1 MAGII
6 QAFRKVYH
14 PLGFTKAYNFI
25 LWFIFCGGL
34 FGFVLA
40 RLEFLNFNGI
50 YCNPFIPNTAGPA
63 QCYGWNKR
71 DLYLVG
77 IKLHLYCV
85 LPAATLACFQFTPII
100 RHKVLLFHRING
112 YIILLLALPAI
123 AGAIM
128 IAPVSVGGDL
138 ATQGVIGVNAIM
150 FLVSLALAYYNVK
163 RLQIEQHRAWMLRG
177 WFYAGAIITTRL
189 IAFPTISIISV
200 SKDSIRPYYVSM
212 PCDELTYMFFGNI
225 TALVAAH
232 PECSDPNAWAA
243 VLGDLSATTLD
254 QITAAFYATFANSW
268 WLALTIH
275 AIGVEIYL
283 HLTPAEAERLRN
295 ISYQRQLEAG
305 FKDPGRAGTTADG
318 LGDAVPWIP
327 SETKSEQT

>member
-177 WFYAGAIITTRL
+177 WFYVSRKSKHVGTSLADTKIRHRPVQSSPRDSLLFPQFQLYRYQRIAYGPTMFPCHVTSLHICSSAILPLWLRLTRNALTLMLGRLYWETCRLPRWTRL
-189 IAFPTISIISV
+189 QPRSTQLSQ
-200 SKDSIRPYYVSM
+200 
-212 PCDELTYMFFGNI
+212 
-225 TALVAAH
+225 TA
-232 PECSDPNAWAA
+232 
-243 VLGDLSATTLD
+243 G
-254 QITAAFYATFANSW
+254 
-268 WLALTIH
+268 
-275 AIGVEIYL
+275 G
-283 HLTPAEAERLRN
+283 
-295 ISYQRQLEAG
+295 
-305 FKDPGRAGTTADG
+305 
-318 LGDAVPWIP
+318 
-327 SETKSEQT
+327 